1 MDPPWQRSWNLV
13 EDVEE
18 EEDERFLSHGMR
30 EFPSPLIFAAYGEE
44 AGLGKEEEAGLGL
57 YDVPGLG

>member
-1 MDPPWQRSWNLV
+1 M

-57 YDVPGLG
+57 YDVPGLGW